1 VRPKDL
7 LKEPLLHFLLIG
19 AALFLCFDGG
29 GAGSLV
35 GKPRIVVTSGRIEHL
50 AAAYASAW
58 RRPPNEVE
66 LKGLIDDWVQE
77 EIAVRE
83 AVAAGLDRDDAIV
96 RRRLRQKFE
105 VMAEEDDGRDA
116 PTQADLAAYLR
127 NHADRF
133 TPPATVSFDQIVL
146 DLAGSADVERVA
158 ALAKTALARAAEP
171 ATLGRASMLRG
182 HVEAARMDLV
192 AREFGAAFA
201 DRLASLPRNE
211 WSGPLRS
218 AFGFHLVRVES
229 YAPGEAPPLERVTA
243 AVAREWENERRL
255 AARAESFR
263 KLRERYDVVVE
274 DVPAPTVAAR

>member
-1 VRPKDL
+1 MRPQNL

-19 AALFLCFDGG
+19 AALFLYFDGG

-50 AAAYASAW
+50 AVAYASAW
-58 RRPPNEVE
+58 RRPPNENE

-105 VMAEEDDGRDA
+105 VMAEEEGREE
-116 PTQADLAAYLR
+116 PTQAELAAYLHG
-127 NHADRF
+127 HAERF

-158 ALAKTALARAAEP
+158 ALTKIALTRAAEP
-171 ATLGRASMLRG
+171 ASLGRASMLPGR
-182 HVEAARMDLV
+182 VESARVDLV

-201 DRLASLPRNE
+201 DRLASLPTNE

-229 YAPGEAPPLERVTA
+229 YAPGEAPPLERVAA
-243 AVAREWENERRL
+243 AVAREWEHERRL

-274 DVPAPTVAAR
+274 AAPAPAVAAR